1 MSHSGNSSSR
11 RLKSLQKL
19 QAGKEGEQLYNPSV
33 FRYKCIGYLHM
44 NSENKGSYGTCRGFQ
59 SRLERVA
66 NMVPD
71 TREGAIK
78 KFLDAS
84 SDLGTY
90 VDSDDSSDQKVKEIY
105 TARTMIYKEDNKW
118 KDDKTPRIQAV
129 KPSPFPEDELIN
141 KTDWSCWGSTSVHY
155 LELDPIPKSRSK
167 LQKKGQ
173 LPTEETQEKKA
184 KGMFGVLTEQL
195 KSFDKNFDKQFEEK
209 KKEEKG
215 NKEEKENSSNPPKKN
230 AKEVVEALVKK
241 QGKGSTDNKNGKV
254 SAITPENIG
263 VSIRKIDS
271 SVGHFTVTDIGSIR
285 ICVETSASLIGDS
298 KSTKSSSIPL
308 NNKDTP
314 QQVADNKGTTI
325 GDQVQNG
332 DKPDELSKYPMELK
346 KFYDFTIKVGHQMVY
361 NVKEIREA
369 VRDDFPGRTYRF
381 GTKVVNRFQKT
392 SEQTFSYTAKILN
405 SWWKSM

>member
-1 MSHSGNSSSR
+1 M
-11 RLKSLQKL
+11 
-19 QAGKEGEQLYNPSV
+19 YNPSV

-59 SRLERVA
+59 SRMERVA

-105 TARTMIYKEDNKW
+105 TARTMIYKEDDKW
-118 KDDKTPRIQAV
+118 EADKTPRIQAV

-141 KTDWSCWGSTSVHY
+141 KTEWSCWGSTSVHY
-155 LELDPIPKSRSK
+155 LALDPIPKKRK
-167 LQKKGQ
+167 LSKKGQ
-173 LPTEETQEKKA
+173 IPTAETQEKKA
-184 KGMFGVLTEQL
+184 KGMLGVLTDQL
-195 KSFDKNFDKQFEEK
+195 KSFDKNFDNQFDN
-209 KKEEKG
+209 KKEGKDG
-215 NKEEKENSSNPPKKN
+215 KEEKENSSNPQKKN

-241 QGKGSTDNKNGKV
+241 QSKDSSKNKNSSNV
-254 SAITPENIG
+254 SAITPENVG

-298 KSTKSSSIPL
+298 KATKSNSVPV
-308 NNKDTP
+308 NKKET
-314 QQVADNKGTTI
+314 QQVADNKSTATT
-325 GDQVQNG
+325 DQQLQNG
-332 DKPDELSKYPMELK
+332 DEQDELSKYPMELK

-361 NVKEIREA
+361 NVKEVREA

-381 GTKVVNRFQKT
+381 GTKVVTRFQKT
-392 SEQTFSYTAKILN
+392 TEQTFAYTAKILN
-405 SWWKSM
+405 SWWRSM